1 MAERKRLTD
10 EPVLPLALAAT
21 FLVVTVVQYFSADL
35 VVPWLA
41 IALLVVASPLAV
53 VSFFPWDGFPR
64 WLRITLAAGYSM
76 STAVL
81 LPIAQT
87 TIAPGLAFVASMV
100 AGKRLDRRTAITVAA
115 LGGVTAA
122 IAVWI
127 VGRLHPTPNTW
138 SWWAAL
144 SVAAPAYA
152 GISQRERAE
161 ALHNAKRAA
170 AEAERAG
177 RSEAREAALVERS
190 RIARE
195 IHDVLGHSLSGIAM
209 QLDMADALQGKG
221 RTGEANRAIRRARA
235 LAVDSI
241 TETRHAV
248 HALREDTLP
257 LEKTLEL
264 MAASE
269 SAAFEVTGEP
279 GPVPTETAHAVIRA
293 AQEALTNAAKYAP
306 GSDRSITLGF
316 TGGTVSLTVVNGSGG
331 PPAGTGGGMGLV
343 GMRERVALLGG
354 SLRAGPAGD
363 GWRVDVEV
371 PR

>member
-1 MAERKRLTD
+1 MTARKRFTD
-10 EPVLPLALAAT
+10 DLVVPFVPAAV
-21 FLVVTVVQYFSADL
+21 LVVTVVQYFSAEL
-35 VVPWLA
+35 VVPWLS
-41 IALLVVASPLAV
+41 IALFLVVASCAL
-53 VSFFPWDGFPR
+53 VSFFSWDGFPR
-64 WLRITLAAGYSM
+64 WLRITLAVTYSV

-81 LPIAQT
+81 LPLAQAT
-87 TIAPGLAFVASMV
+87 LAPALAFVASMV
-100 AGKRLDRRTAITVAA
+100 AGKRLDRGAAIWVAA

-122 IAVWI
+122 ASVWI
-127 VGRLHPTPNTW
+127 VGQVHPTPRTW
-138 SWWAAL
+138 PWWAAL
-144 SVAAPAYA
+144 SVAGPVYA
-152 GISQRERAE
+152 GISRRERAE
-161 ALHNAKRAA
+161 ALSNAERAA

-221 RTGEANRAIRRARA
+221 RTEEANRAIRRARA

-264 MAASE
+264 MAAGE
-269 SAAFEVTGEP
+269 SVAFEVTGEP
-279 GPVPTETAHAVIRA
+279 GPVPTETAHAIVRA

-316 TGGTVSLTVVNGSGG
+316 TGGTVSLTVVNGPGG
-331 PPAGTGGGMGLV
+331 APAGPGGGMGLV

-354 SLRAGPAGD
+354 SLRAGPADG